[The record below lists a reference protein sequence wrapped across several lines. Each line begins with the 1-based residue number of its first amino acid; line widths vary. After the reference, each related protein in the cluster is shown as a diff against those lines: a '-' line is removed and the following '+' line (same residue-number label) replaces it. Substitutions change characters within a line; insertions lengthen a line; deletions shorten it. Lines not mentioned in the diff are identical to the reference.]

1 MFSLKTVWDVFLSI
15 LTVVPGTLGLAF
27 LIMVLGIALGAV
39 FALIRIYK
47 VRILNRIIVLY
58 ISFMRGTPQI
68 VQLYIAYYALPEIIA
83 SVGNFFGAKIDPNNI
98 TPLIAVIVSY
108 TLCLSAYQAENIR
121 GALASVEFGQMEA
134 AYSIGLTTFQAFKRV
149 IFPQALIVAIPNFCS
164 SYISTIKNLSLAFT
178 VSVVDIMAKAKL
190 ESALNFRYIESYIA
204 AALVYWILCFVLIRV
219 FSKVE
224 KSLRK
229 GRDEAFA
236 R

>member
-1 MFSLKTVWDVFLSI
+1 MFSLQTVLDVFLSI

-47 VRILNRIIVLY
+47 VRILNRITVVY

-83 SVGNFFGAKIDPNNI
+83 SIGNFFGAKIDPNNV
-98 TPLIAVIVSY
+98 TPIIAVIVSF

-134 AYSIGLTTFQAFKRV
+134 SYSIGLTTFQAFKRI
-149 IFPQALIVAIPNFCS
+149 IFPQALIVAIPNFCN

-178 VSVVDIMAKAKL
+178 VSVVDILAKAKL

-204 AALVYWILCFVLIRV
+204 AALVYWILCFILIRV

-224 KSLRK
+224 KNLRK